1 MSTFPANPTPST
13 SSKFQA
19 IFSAAVKAYE
29 KRTKKDLL
37 AHPLASQLQAC
48 DSPTSI
54 LAVLRGQVD
63 NLDQARK
70 SDERLTKWLG
80 PTVNVLLTFSAT
92 IGGGVSLVFSPAT
105 VIFAGAG
112 VLLQAVK
119 DVNAAQEALI
129 DIFERI
135 ENFFKRLETYAEV
148 KPSEG
153 MTDIIV
159 KIMVEVLNILGIA
172 TKEIK
177 QGRTKNYLKKL
188 LGKTVIEDALKR
200 LDKLTQEEVRMATVQ
215 LLTLTH
221 GVDDKVTRIDDEV
234 KSVNGKVTRI
244 DDEVKGVGG
253 KVNDIRDTVRVVHEE
268 TKAIVQQA
276 AKESTEIMQ
285 LMTNNVSEVIRSQWR
300 QDLRK
305 WFSSPDPSTN
315 HILLCG
321 TQHQGTANWFFRGS
335 LFEEWKSTGSLLW
348 IHGKPGSGKSVLCS
362 AVIQDIMVL
371 REAGLAS
378 MAYYY
383 FDFRDTDKQNRR
395 NLLLSLLSQ
404 LSARSDLCCD
414 ILHRIYV
421 AHDNGAHKPTD
432 DVLIQCLK
440 ETLTLSTDRPTY
452 IMLDALDECPNTFG
466 MPSPREVVLDFI
478 KQLVELSLTNLRI
491 CVTSRPEIDIRAVIE
506 PLTTRRVSLH
516 EETGQTRD
524 IVEYVSSVVRSDV
537 RMGKW
542 REEDQKL
549 VIETLSEKA
558 DGMFR
563 WVFCQLEAL
572 RHCFPPSLRR
582 ILREL
587 PKSLD
592 ETYDCILKNI
602 NQATRAYTH
611 RLLQCLTVAVRP
623 LCLEELAEVLAF
635 DFDEAPGG
643 IPSLNADWR
652 REDQERAVLSTCSSL
667 ITIVHDGDSRV
678 VQFSHF
684 SVKEFLTSDR
694 LAVATEGISF
704 YHIAPASAH
713 TILAQACLCL
723 LLRLDDTTS
732 ETFVECFPLAK
743 YAIHNWVDHAQF
755 QDVSLRLKDG
765 IESLF
770 DPEKPHFSQWI
781 QIHGRIDGDYLWNG
795 ERRLE
800 KLEAVSLYYAAFF
813 RFPHV
818 MERLIRDHPEHVN
831 LRGGPIG
838 TALHAASAMNQLNVV
853 QLLLRHGADIN
864 APGLWGRTPLLFAS
878 VRGHLEVVRWLLE
891 HGADVN
897 AKDADDDF
905 TSLHLAARDGRFET
919 VRTLLKNNADTN
931 ARNNTE
937 RTPLHL
943 ASSHGR
949 VDIVRFLLNHGA
961 DPMARDEDQQTS
973 LHHASWQGH
982 LDIARLLLEHGVDVD
997 AEGEDGRTAYQIAL
1011 EHGYHEVA
1019 QLLLAH
1025 GAESR
1030 T

>member
-1 MSTFPANPTPST
+1 
-13 SSKFQA
+13 
-19 IFSAAVKAYE
+19 
-29 KRTKKDLL
+29 
-37 AHPLASQLQAC
+37 
-48 DSPTSI
+48 
-54 LAVLRGQVD
+54 
-63 NLDQARK
+63 
-70 SDERLTKWLG
+70 
-80 PTVNVLLTFSAT
+80 
-92 IGGGVSLVFSPAT
+92 
-105 VIFAGAG
+105 
-112 VLLQAVK
+112 
-119 DVNAAQEALI
+119 
-129 DIFERI
+129 
-135 ENFFKRLETYAEV
+135 
-148 KPSEG
+148 
-153 MTDIIV
+153 
-159 KIMVEVLNILGIA
+159 
-172 TKEIK
+172 
-177 QGRTKNYLKKL
+177 
-188 LGKTVIEDALKR
+188 
-200 LDKLTQEEVRMATVQ
+200 
-215 LLTLTH
+215 
-221 GVDDKVTRIDDEV
+221 
-234 KSVNGKVTRI
+234 
-244 DDEVKGVGG
+244 
-253 KVNDIRDTVRVVHEE
+253 
-268 TKAIVQQA
+268 
-276 AKESTEIMQ
+276 MQ
-285 LMTNNVSEVIRSQWR
+285 LMTNNVSEVMRSQWR

-315 HILLCG
+315 HIILCG
-321 TQHQGTANWFFRGS
+321 AQHQGTANWFFRGS

-362 AVIQDIMVL
+362 AVIQDIMAL

-421 AHDNGAHKPTD
+421 AHDNGAHKSTD

-440 ETLTLSTDRPTY
+440 ETLALSKDRPTY
-452 IMLDALDECPNTFG
+452 IIMDALDECPNTFG

-478 KQLVELSLTNLRI
+478 KQLVELSLPNLRI
-491 CVTSRPEIDIRAVIE
+491 CITSRPEIDIRTVIE

-516 EETGQTRD
+516 EETEQTKD
-524 IVEYVSSVVRSDV
+524 IVEYVSSVVRSDM
-537 RMGKW
+537 RMGRW
-542 REEDQKL
+542 REEDQML

-602 NQATRAYTH
+602 NQATRAYAR

-623 LCLEELAEVLAF
+623 LRLEELAEVLAF
-635 DFDEAPGG
+635 DFDDAPGG
-643 IPSLNADWR
+643 IPKLNADWR

-694 LAVATEGISF
+694 LSVATEGLSF

-732 ETFVECFPLAK
+732 ETFVECFPLAE
-743 YAIHNWVDHAQF
+743 YAIQHWVDHAQF

-770 DPEKPHFSQWI
+770 DPERPHFSRWI
-781 QIHGRIDGDYLWNG
+781 KIHGHIDGDYTWRVS
-795 ERRLE
+795 EKRLE
-800 KLEAVSLYYAAFF
+800 KLEAVTLYYASFF
-813 RFPHV
+813 GFPHTI
-818 MERLIRDHPEHVN
+818 EKLIRDHSEHVN

-838 TALHAASAMNQLNVV
+838 TALHAASAMNHLNVV

-864 APGLWGRTPLLFAS
+864 ASGMWGRTPLLFAS

-905 TSLHLAARDGRFET
+905 TSLHLAARGGHFET

-931 ARNNTE
+931 ARNNSE

-943 ASSHGR
+943 ASKHER
-949 VDIVRFLLNHGA
+949 VDIVRFLLSHGA
-961 DPMARDEDQQTS
+961 DPKTRDKLQHTS
-973 LHHASWQGH
+973 LHAASWQGH

-1011 EHGYHEVA
+1011 DRGRHEFA
-1019 QLLLAH
+1019 QLLSAH
-1025 GAESR
+1025 GAESG